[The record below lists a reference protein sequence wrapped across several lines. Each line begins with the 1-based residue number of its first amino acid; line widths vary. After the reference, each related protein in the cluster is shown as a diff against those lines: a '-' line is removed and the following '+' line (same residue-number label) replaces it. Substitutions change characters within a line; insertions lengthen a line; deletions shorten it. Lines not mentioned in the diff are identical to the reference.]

1 MTMDKIEKELE
12 ELFVDFYI
20 HAQDSDACEQ
30 LVTDTLKLFTPKLQW
45 KSEEI
50 TNDGGDNLLYTLHSL
65 LNVDIKVKIYEPVN
79 YFTCHVS
86 WNGDMLFQGTLEKCK
101 QFCSNKILEDFLKL
115 CE

>member
-50 TNDGGDNLLYTLHSL
+50 RNDGGDNLLANIYS
-65 LNVDIKVKIYEPVN
+65 VDNYDSTIQIYAHVDEPAYVN
-79 YFTCHVS
+79 WDHQF
-86 WNGDMLFQGTLEKCK
+86 LFQGTLEECK
-101 QFCSNKILEDFLKL
+101 QFCSDKILNSFLKL